1 MSITGATY
9 GLLVVTLLLLP
20 GPAAAQSDEVQI
32 DDIRADEYPTVEI
45 SVTVPAELA
54 DQKLSKDP
62 FTVTEDGRTVQ
73 PYLGL
78 TEDSDEQPA
87 PRVVL
92 AIDVSRSMRSTID
105 QAKAAA
111 DQFVSRLPEGSQVA
125 VIAFGATTQVLIDST
140 ADLATVRSR
149 IAATEI
155 DPQTGTA
162 LNEAVAQ
169 AAELATSPSASTANI
184 VLLSD
189 GADDDQG
196 QPQGDIVS
204 QEEAIDALRSTD
216 ARLWAVSL
224 PSGQQNDDALNALA
238 GDDGRVLPVADAS
251 ELETLYQGLASDL
264 SREYVLRYESEASGE
279 TEVAVTLDYGT
290 LLTQDVTTVTIDG
303 EPSAGTSG
311 GQAVTAITS
320 GAEGGVSPFGTF
332 GAFVIAVLALAVA
345 STTFWLAVLLP
356 RVTRPGDRLSAYSY
370 SETTGDR
377 LTALARWT
385 TDFTDRQLQRRDLGT
400 RLDAQLESAGL
411 DIRPGE
417 FVVIVASIMVV
428 MTTIGLFIGGGLLG
442 IMLALLVPVSVRVWL
457 SMRRDKRQA
466 AFADQLTDVL
476 QLIAGSLRAGY
487 SLNQGIDAVSRDAAE
502 PAATE
507 FRRILIEHRLG
518 RDLNEAMANCA
529 ERMDNEDFSW
539 VVQAIGI
546 HREVGGD
553 LARVLDNIVSTIR
566 DRATVHRQ
574 VRTLSAEGRM
584 SARLLTALPILVIVS
599 LQFTS
604 PDYLSPMLSEPLGLF
619 LLGLAATLILVGL
632 LVIRRMTK
640 IQY

>member
-1 MSITGATY
+1 MSRTRAIY
-9 GLLVVTLLLLP
+9 GLLGVTLLLLP
-20 GPAAAQSDEVQI
+20 GPAAAQSDELQI
-32 DDIRADEYPTVEI
+32 DDVRADEYPTVEV

-92 AIDVSRSMRSTID
+92 AIDVSQSMRSTID

-111 DQFVSRLPEGSQVA
+111 DQFVNRLPDGSQVA

-155 DPQTGTA
+155 DPQIGTA

-169 AAELATSPSASTANI
+169 AAQLATSPSASTANI

-189 GADDDQG
+189 GADDQRRR
-196 QPQGDIVS
+196 QGDVVS
-204 QEEAIDALRSTD
+204 QEEAVDALRSSD

-224 PSGQQNDDALNALA
+224 PSEKQNNDALNALA
-238 GDDGRVLPVADAS
+238 GDDGRVLPVEDAS
-251 ELETLYQGLASDL
+251 ELEGLYQGLASDL
-264 SREYVLRYESEASGE
+264 SRAYVLRYESEASGE

-290 LLTQDVTTVTIDG
+290 LFTQDMTTVTIDG
-303 EPSAGTSG
+303 EPSAGTTG
-311 GQAVTAITS
+311 RQAVTAITADAQG
-320 GAEGGVSPFGTF
+320 GASPLGTF
-332 GAFVIAVLALAVA
+332 GAFVIAVFALAVA
-345 STTFWLAVLLP
+345 SATFWLAVLLP
-356 RVTRPGDRLSAYSY
+356 RVPRPGDRLTAYSY
-370 SETTGDR
+370 SDTTGDR

-385 TDFTDRQLQRRDLGT
+385 TDVTDRQLQRRDLGT

-417 FVVIVASIMVV
+417 FVVIVASVV
-428 MTTIGLFIGGGLLG
+428 VVTSIIGLFIGSGLLAVV
-442 IMLALLVPVSVRVWL
+442 LALLVPLGVRVWL
-457 SMRRDKRQA
+457 GMRRDKRQA
-466 AFADQLTDVL
+466 AFADQLTDIL

-529 ERMDNEDFSW
+529 ERMNNEDFSW

-553 LARVLDNIVSTIR
+553 LARVLDNIVATIR

-584 SARLLTALPILVIVS
+584 SARVLTALPILVIVS
-599 LQFTS
+599 LQFTT
-604 PDYLSPMLSEPLGLF
+604 PDYLSPMLSEPLGLM
-619 LLGLAATLILVGL
+619 LLGVAVTLILVGL

>member
-1 MSITGATY
+1 MSIIRTAQ
-9 GLLVVTLLLLP
+9 GLLVIMLLLLP
-20 GPAAAQSDEVQI
+20 GAAAAQTEELRINDVRT
-32 DDIRADEYPTVEI
+32 DDYPVVEI
-45 SVTVPAELA
+45 GVTVPTELA

-62 FTVTEDGRTVQ
+62 FSVTEDGRTVQ

-92 AIDVSRSMRSTID
+92 ALDVSRSMQSTID

-111 DQFVSRLPEGSQVA
+111 DQFVRDLPDGSQVA
-125 VIAFGATTQVLIDST
+125 VIAFGATTEVLIDST

-149 IAATEI
+149 IAAAEI
-155 DPQTGTA
+155 DAQTGTA
-162 LNEAVAQ
+162 LNEAVSQ
-169 AAELATSPSASTANI
+169 AADLATSPSASTGSI

-189 GADDDQG
+189 GADDQTG
-196 QPQGDIVS
+196 RQGDIVS
-204 QEEAIDALRSTD
+204 QEEAIEALRSSG

-224 PSGQQNDDALNALA
+224 PSRQQDDEALKALA
-238 GDDGRVLPVADAS
+238 GDDGKVLPATDAG
-251 ELETLYQGLASDL
+251 ELEGIYQGLASDL
-264 SREYVLRYESEASGE
+264 SREYVLRFESEASGE
-279 TEVAVTLDYGT
+279 TELAVTLDYGA
-290 LLTQDVTTVTIDG
+290 LLTQDVTTVKIDG
-303 EPSAGTSG
+303 EPNVGTTG
-311 GQAVTAITS
+311 RQAVTAIDT
-320 GAEGGVSPFGTF
+320 GAEKGVSPLGTF
-332 GAFVIAVLALAVA
+332 GAFVIAMLALAVA
-345 STTFWLAVLLP
+345 SATFWLAVLLP
-356 RVTRPGDRLSAYSY
+356 RVPRPGDRLSAYSY

-385 TDFTDRQLQRRDLGT
+385 TDVTDRQLQHRNLGT
-400 RLDAQLESAGL
+400 RLDVQLESGGL

-417 FVVIVASIMVV
+417 FVVIVVSVMVV
-428 MTTIGLFIGGGLLG
+428 TATVGIVIGGGLLG
-442 IMLALLVPVSVRVWL
+442 IMLALLVPLGVRVWL
-457 SMRRDKRQA
+457 GMRRGKRQD

-487 SLNQGIDAVSRDAAE
+487 SLNQGIDAVSRDAEE
-502 PAATE
+502 PAASE

-529 ERMDNEDFSW
+529 ERMDNADFSW

-553 LARVLDNIVSTIR
+553 LARVLDNIISTIR

-584 SARLLTALPILVIVS
+584 SARVLTALPLLVIVA
-599 LQFTS
+599 LQFTT
-604 PDYLSPMLSEPLGLF
+604 PDYLSPMLSEPLGLM
-619 LLGLAATLILVGL
+619 LLGVATVLIVVGL
-632 LVIRRMTK
+632 VVIRRMTR

>member
-1 MSITGATY
+1 MSINRAFLAT
-9 GLLVVTLLLLP
+9 LVLTLLLLP
-20 GPAAAQSDEVQI
+20 GPAAAQSDELQI
-32 DDIRADEYPTVEI
+32 DDVGADDYPVVEI

-78 TEDSDEQPA
+78 TEGSDEQPA

-92 AIDVSRSMRSTID
+92 AIDVSQSMRSTID
-105 QAKAAA
+105 RAKAAA
-111 DQFVSRLPEGSQVA
+111 DQFVRNLPDGSQVA
-125 VIAFGATTQVLIDST
+125 VVAFGATTEVLIDST

-149 IAATEI
+149 IAATDI

-169 AAELATSPSASTANI
+169 AAELAASPSASTPSI

-189 GADDDQG
+189 GKDDQRRRE
-196 QPQGDIVS
+196 GDVVS
-204 QEEAIDALRSTD
+204 QEEAIDTLHSSG

-224 PSGQQNDDALNALA
+224 PPQDDEALEALA
-238 GDDGRVLPVADAS
+238 GDDGRVLAVSDAS
-251 ELETLYQGLASDL
+251 ELEGIYQGLASDL
-264 SREYVLRYESEASGE
+264 SREYVLRYESEAAGE
-279 TEVAVTLDYGT
+279 TELTVTLDYGS
-290 LLTQDVTTVTIDG
+290 LLSQDTTTVTIDG
-303 EPSAGTSG
+303 EASARTTG
-311 GQAVTAITS
+311 GQAVTAIS
-320 GAEGGVSPFGTF
+320 AGDEGGASPLGTF
-332 GAFVIAVLALAVA
+332 GAFVLAVLALAVA
-345 STTFWLAVLLP
+345 SATFWLAVLLP
-356 RVTRPGDRLSAYSY
+356 HVPRPGDRLSAYSY

-377 LTALARWT
+377 LTAFARWT
-385 TDFTDRQLQRRDLGT
+385 TEVTDRQLRHRDLGT
-400 RLDAQLESAGL
+400 RLDARLESAGL

-417 FVVIVASIMVV
+417 FVVIVASVVVV
-428 MTTIGLFIGGGLLG
+428 MATIGIFIGGGLLG
-442 IMLALLVPVSVRVWL
+442 FMLALLVPVSVRVWL
-457 SMRRDKRQA
+457 GRRRDKRQA

-487 SLNQGIDAVSRDAAE
+487 SLNQGIDSVSRDADE

-584 SARLLTALPILVIVS
+584 SARVLTSLPILVMVS

-604 PDYLSPMLSEPLGLF
+604 PDYLSPMLSEPLGLV
-619 LLGLAATLILVGL
+619 LLGVAALLIMVGL